1 MSNSYQLY
9 RNPVPLDAEQHR
21 HKRLQP
27 LTDYSIAGAMHA
39 SYVGVDEF
47 AAAALEYVI
56 MFVDTAAENGG
67 RAQVSP
73 ALLLGMTPGENL
85 MVEGTRWVAR
95 YVPAFIRRYP
105 FWTTDTSDPADASVL
120 VDEAWSG
127 FSDTQGE
134 PLFEADGKPTQTLR
148 TALEFINRFEAEA
161 VRTREFCA
169 KLIQYDLL
177 REMKADATLP
187 NGQTLSVKGFY
198 VIEDVALRSLPDRA
212 VLELHRDGSLAMM
225 HAHILSLAHLRP
237 LIERKAE
244 RVNQN
249 SNIANINNKPTGT

>member
-1 MSNSYQLY
+1 MSHSSPLY
-9 RNPVPLDAEQHR
+9 RNPVPLDADHHR

-27 LTDYSIAGAMHA
+27 LTDYSIASAMHA
-39 SYVGVDEF
+39 SYLGVDEF
-47 AAAALEYVI
+47 PQAALEFVI
-56 MFVDTAAENGG
+56 MFIDIASDSGG

-73 ALLLGMTPGENL
+73 AVLLGMTPGENL
-85 MVEGTRWVAR
+85 MVEGTRWAAR

-105 FWTTDTSDPADASVL
+105 FWTTDTSDPAAAGVL

-134 PLFEADGKPTQTLR
+134 PLFEHDGRPTPTLR
-148 TALEFINRFEAEA
+148 SALEFINRFEAEA
-161 VRTREFCA
+161 QRTREFCA

-187 NGQTLSVKGFY
+187 SGQTLSVKGFY
-198 VIEDVALRSLPDRA
+198 AIEEAALRSLPDRV
-212 VLELHRDGSLAMM
+212 VLELHRDGWLAMM

-244 RVNQN
+244 RLSQAAAKAAENV
-249 SNIANINNKPTGT
+249 